1 MKATKL
7 LYFGAIVI
15 FGLAGTVAH
24 AQGNGNGHG
33 KGHDKDKHSDGDRD
47 DRDDRG
53 DRNDRH
59 YVYSYSQHDR
69 DEMHDWYDHHRSNLP
84 PGLAKKDRLPPGLE
98 KKMVIHE
105 VIPAEYRVYVHPAPV
120 EIVRVLPPP
129 PPDCEHVVVGG
140 HIVLMNRKT
149 SVVLDI
155 FNVGF

>member
-1 MKATKL
+1 MKTTKL
-7 LYFGAIVI
+7 LYLGAVVI
-15 FGLAGTVAH
+15 FGVANVAY
-24 AQGNGNGHG
+24 AQGNSNGHG
-33 KGHDKDKHSDGDRD
+33 KGHKDKHSNGDQ

-53 DRNDRH
+53 
-59 YVYSYSQHDR
+59 YAYAYSQHDR
-69 DEMHDWYDHHRSNLP
+69 DELHNWYDHHQGSLP

-98 KKMVIHE
+98 KKMVIHQLMP
-105 VIPAEYRVYVHPAPV
+105 VEYRQYVHPAPV

>member
-1 MKATKL
+1 LKANKL
-7 LYFGAIVI
+7 LYFGAVVL
-15 FGLAGTVAH
+15 FGLGSSLAYG
-24 AQGNGNGHG
+24 QGNSKGHG
-33 KGHDKDKHSDGDRD
+33 KGHDKDSHGDSGDERGDRD
-47 DRDDRG
+47 DRDSA
-53 DRNDRH
+53 
-59 YVYSYSQHDR
+59 YSYSQHDR
-69 DEMHDWYDHHRSNLP
+69 DQMNDWYDHHRGHLP

-98 KKMVIHE
+98 KKMVVHQALP
-105 VIPAEYRVYVHPAPV
+105 VEYREYVHPAPV

>member
-1 MKATKL
+1 MKAAKL

-53 DRNDRH
+53 DRNDHH

>member
-1 MKATKL
+1 VKATKL
-7 LYFGAIVI
+7 LYFGAVVI
-15 FGLAGTVAH
+15 FGFAANLAY
-24 AQGNGNGHG
+24 AQGNSNGHG
-33 KGHDKDKHSDGDRD
+33 KGHDKDKHSNGDQDRD
-47 DRDDRG
+47 SRD
-53 DRNDRH
+53 
-59 YVYSYSQHDR
+59 YEYSYSKHDR
-69 DEMHDWYDHHRSNLP
+69 DELNNWYDHHRGNLP

-98 KKMVIHE
+98 KKMVIHQ
-105 VIPAEYRVYVHPAPV
+105 VLPVEYREYVRPAPV

>member
-1 MKATKL
+1 MKATKV

-15 FGLAGTVAH
+15 FALAGTVAH
-24 AQGNGNGHG
+24 AQGNSNGHG
-33 KGHDKDKHSDGDRD
+33 KGHDKDKHSDSDRD